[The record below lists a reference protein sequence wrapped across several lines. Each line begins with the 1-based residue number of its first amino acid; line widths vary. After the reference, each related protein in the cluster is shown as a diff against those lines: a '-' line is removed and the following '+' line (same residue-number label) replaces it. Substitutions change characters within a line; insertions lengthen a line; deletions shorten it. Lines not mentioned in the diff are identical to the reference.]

1 METNPS
7 ERQKRSREA
16 KRAQGLVLKS
26 FWVPSSELERIK
38 KYIKRVNKERGIDGC
53 NS

>member
-1 METNPS
+1 VETNPS

-26 FWVPSSELERIK
+26 FWVPASELDRIK
-38 KYIKRVNKERGIDGC
+38 KYIKRVNKEKGIQGC
-53 NS
+53 NY